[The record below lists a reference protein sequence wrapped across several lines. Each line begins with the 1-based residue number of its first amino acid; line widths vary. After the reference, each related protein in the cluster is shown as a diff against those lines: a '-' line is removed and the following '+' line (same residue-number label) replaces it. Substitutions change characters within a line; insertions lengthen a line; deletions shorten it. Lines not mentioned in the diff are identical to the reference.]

1 MPQLFNVAAFAITQ
15 SSPTAIGN
23 ESVPIQLAQCRFPG
37 LAISSAKILVYF
49 FNKIYGSNFTKQHS
63 ETVIVRK
70 YQNADCSL
78 TKICYCVIVPIRQSA
93 DGAADLR
100 QVAMIDCR
108 RLSVPRTS
116 MHDGGAVGR
125 VLPSAES
132 VRVYALSNSTDGT
145 NVSGKTGRTDRQTDR
160 RTDIRPMHA
169 PVAVLRWGRGTAPPP
184 QSWLAPHRKFAVL
197 LTHCG
202 QLGYFSEILGVLH
215 LMPSDVKL

>member
-15 SSPTAIGN
+15 SSPTAIAN

-37 LAISSAKILVYF
+37 LAISSAKILIYF
-49 FNKIYGSNFTKQHS
+49 LNKIYGSNFIKQHS

-93 DGAADLR
+93 GGAADLR

-116 MHDGGAVGR
+116 MDDWALLDACCPLPNRCEYTPYQTRPTALTLAERRDGQ
-125 VLPSAES
+125 
-132 VRVYALSNSTDGT
+132 TD
-145 NVSGKTGRTDRQTDR
+145 GRTDGRTSDR
-160 RTDIRPMHA
+160 CMHQWRFYA
-169 PVAVLRWGRGTAPPP
+169 GAGGTVPLPNRG
-184 QSWLAPHRKFAVL
+184 
-197 LTHCG
+197 
-202 QLGYFSEILGVLH
+202 
-215 LMPSDVKL
+215 

>member
-1 MPQLFNVAAFAITQ
+1 MPQLFNVAAFVITQ

-37 LAISSAKILVYF
+37 LAISSAKILIYF
-49 FNKIYGSNFTKQHS
+49 LNKIYGSNFIKQHS
-63 ETVIVRK
+63 ETVVVRK

-93 DGAADLR
+93 GGAADLR

-108 RLSVPRTS
+108 RLSLPRTS

-132 VRVYALSNSTDGT
+132 VRVYAVSNSTDCT
-145 NVSGKTGRTDRQTDR
+145 NVSGKTGRTDR
-160 RTDIRPMHA
+160 RTDGRTSDRCMHQWRFYA
-169 PVAVLRWGRGTAPPP
+169 GAGGTAPLPN
-184 QSWLAPHRKFAVL
+184 R
-197 LTHCG
+197 G
-202 QLGYFSEILGVLH
+202 
-215 LMPSDVKL
+215 